1 LAALDICSKASEGA
15 LGRNLARF
23 ALLQAAN
30 EAGVAIQ
37 DVRITDEMDEGQSA
51 SEGEIERRVEED
63 R

>member
-1 LAALDICSKASEGA
+1 MAALDICSAASGGS

-23 ALLQAAN
+23 ALLQAAS

-37 DVRITDEMDEGQSA
+37 RLDMTDEMDEGQPA